1 MKRHEDMI
9 LQTVARIAVF
19 IILAVAVY
27 LFWGGH
33 HQPGGGFVGGLIVS
47 AAVILLYL
55 SFDLKS
61 VLAGI
66 SMDFK
71 ILAPIGVFIAV
82 ITGVIPVF
90 LGQPFLSQSFGYF
103 NLPIFGETELASAV
117 LFDTGVALAVIGTA
131 LTIIT
136 SISEDECTWKH

>member
-1 MKRHEDMI
+1 MKHHEDMI
-9 LQTVARIAVF
+9 LQTVAKIAAF
-19 IILAVAVY
+19 IILTVAVY

-47 AAVILLYL
+47 SAVILMYL
-55 SFDLKS
+55 AFDLKS

-66 SMDFK
+66 SFDFK
-71 ILAPIGVFIAV
+71 ILAPIGVSIAMV
-82 ITGVIPVF
+82 TGMIPMF
-90 LGQPFLSQSFGYF
+90 MGRPFLSQAFGYF
-103 NLPIFGETELASAV
+103 DLPIFGETELASAV

-136 SISEDECTWKH
+136 AISEDECTWKH